1 MLSGSGTY
9 CVKSCVLD
17 TQSPLKARHVAPVY
31 DRSVSV
37 IRWEPEAGEPLE
49 AIASLALAKARTE
62 TLSQTCAPWH
72 IHDTHVSTHTETLS

>member
-31 DRSVSV
+31 DLSVSV
-37 IRWEPEAGEPLE
+37 IRWEQENLWKPG
-49 AIASLALAKARTE
+49 
-62 TLSQTCAPWH
+62 
-72 IHDTHVSTHTETLS
+72 VSKGQNRDPISNMCPMAYT